1 MPDIDRSYQQLIVTN
16 FGLSPSGYAGSR
28 GDIGY
33 TGSTGT
39 GYTGSIGSAGPNG
52 YTGSQGAGYTGSAG
66 AGGVQVYEEDLLL
79 GTYTALNFVGASVT
93 AATQVSGT
101 ASITVTATSGG
112 ATAARAAGYSLIFGG

>member
-28 GDIGY
+28 GDTGY
-33 TGSTGT
+33 TGSTGSL
-39 GYTGSIGSAGPNG
+39 GYTGSASSVAG
-52 YTGSQGAGYTGSAG
+52 YTGSRGVGYTGSAG
-66 AGGVQVYEEDLLL
+66 AGGVQIYEEDALL

-93 AATQVSGT
+93 AATQVSGI

-112 ATAARAAGYSLIFGG
+112 ASAARAAGYSLIFGG